1 MRCEGQAGTRT
12 GRVAPRKLRARS
24 TATPVM
30 KPCIGFAQASAG
42 DVNHSTQLRQ
52 IVNGL
57 AWVATKGVASRDRLW
72 GDACNLRSRDTRMES
87 NPPQLRKRSGAPQ
100 GARTLGKETSEYQQ
114 EEKSIEIP
122 LVAAS
127 ENGLAQTES
136 LPERAGRCSV
146 RPSICDP
153 ATSSRSCLKWH
164 TTEGYSPVSEL
175 EARSC

>member
-1 MRCEGQAGTRT
+1 VRCEGLVGGKEGAF
-12 GRVAPRKLRARS
+12 ASEPPAML
-24 TATPVM
+24 
-30 KPCIGFAQASAG
+30 PCIGFAQASAG

-52 IVNGL
+52 MVNGL

-72 GDACNLRSRDTRMES
+72 GDARNLRSRDTRMEY
-87 NPPQLRKRSGAPQ
+87 NPPKLRKRFGVPK
-100 GARTLGKETSEYQQ
+100 GTRTLGKETSEYQQ

-136 LPERAGRCSV
+136 LHESAGRCSV

-153 ATSSRSCLKWH
+153 ATSS
-164 TTEGYSPVSEL
+164 
-175 EARSC
+175 

>member
-1 MRCEGQAGTRT
+1 
-12 GRVAPRKLRARS
+12 
-24 TATPVM
+24 
-30 KPCIGFAQASAG
+30 
-42 DVNHSTQLRQ
+42 
-52 IVNGL
+52 
-57 AWVATKGVASRDRLW
+57 
-72 GDACNLRSRDTRMES
+72 MEY
-87 NPPQLRKRSGAPQ
+87 NPPELRKRSGAPK

>member
-1 MRCEGQAGTRT
+1 MQSTIQRYPNGVQST
-12 GRVAPRKLRARS
+12 RVAAR
-24 TATPVM
+24 
-30 KPCIGFAQASAG
+30 
-42 DVNHSTQLRQ
+42 
-52 IVNGL
+52 
-57 AWVATKGVASRDRLW
+57 
-72 GDACNLRSRDTRMES
+72 
-87 NPPQLRKRSGAPQ
+87 RSGVPQ
-100 GARTLGKETSEYQQ
+100 GTRTLGKETSEYQQ

>member
-24 TATPVM
+24 TAPTVM

-72 GDACNLRSRDTRMES
+72 GDACNLRSRDARMES
-87 NPPQLRKRSGAPQ
+87 NPLELRKRSGAPK

-164 TTEGYSPVSEL
+164 TTEVYSPVSEL

>member
-1 MRCEGQAGTRT
+1 
-12 GRVAPRKLRARS
+12 
-24 TATPVM
+24 M

-52 IVNGL
+52 MVNGL
-57 AWVATKGVASRDRLW
+57 AWVARKGVASRDRLW
-72 GDACNLRSRDTRMES
+72 GDARNLRSRDTRMEY
-87 NPPQLRKRSGAPQ
+87 NPPELRKRSGAPQ

-136 LPERAGRCSV
+136 LPERVGRCSV

-164 TTEGYSPVSEL
+164 RTEGYTPVGEL